1 VKVSFW
7 RQALEI
13 ARKDLRTEFRSG
25 EVVMITVPFGAA
37 ALMLVPLAVGTDAPL
52 LSQIGPGMYWSIVML
67 FGVLVTI
74 RQSAVDGPAQR
85 DLLGLLGVD
94 AAARFVGRGGATA
107 LLLLLFEVIL
117 APVALALYG
126 TDPSGWWWLLAVL
139 PLVAIGLGLLG
150 TLASAIASS
159 IASSTLVPLIVVPL
173 AVPML
178 LAATQITEGLRIDAT
193 ILGWL
198 LLLVVMD
205 LLLAVAGVLSARPLQ
220 ETTR

>member
-7 RQALEI
+7 RQAIEI
-13 ARKDLRTEFRSG
+13 AHKDLRTEIRSG
-25 EVVMITVPFGAA
+25 EVLMITVPFGAA
-37 ALMLVPLAVGTDAPL
+37 ALMLIPLAVGTDAPL

-67 FGVLVTI
+67 FGVLVTV

-85 DLLGLLGVD
+85 DLLGLLGID
-94 AAARFVGRGGATA
+94 AAARFVGRGGASA
-107 LLLLLFEVIL
+107 LLLFAFEAIL

-126 TDPSGWWWLLAVL
+126 TDPSGLWWLLAVL
-139 PLVAIGLGLLG
+139 PLVAVGLGLLG
-150 TLASAIASS
+150 TLASSIAASV
-159 IASSTLVPLIVVPL
+159 ASSTLVPLIVVPL

-178 LAATQITEGLRIDAT
+178 LAATQITEGLRINAT